1 MTPILKV
8 ITEYCSIYVD
18 DINLQSL
25 AEEDTPLYARRIWGY
40 FRPAITLFTI
50 PARMPLYL
58 LGTPENPKLTE
69 PIYGSTQ
76 YTVDEDET
84 ADFTVN
90 LGEGGKGYELFCCR
104 LRTFD
109 DFGNVVMQS
118 MGAPIYKTIT
128 VTPEP
133 IENENGETETPEPY
147 EVTTITM
154 GIATYNP
161 TDGTVT
167 FTASE
172 ENPIPKGTIFDMD
185 FYTDGYFTET
195 LSPEIMNILGM
206 CFQVVWQTRFINDW
220 LSNVSKVEDKSFYE
234 QNRANKIKADD
245 ERFNLLKTT
254 LAGAMRRFEQ
264 NLATRKMFPFGSLI

>member
-40 FRPAITLFTI
+40 FRPAINLFNL

-58 LGTPENPKLTE
+58 LGMPENPKITE

-76 YTVDEDET
+76 YTVDEDKTEP
-84 ADFTVN
+84 FTLELDEN
-90 LGEGGKGYELFCCR
+90 GKGYELFCCR
-104 LRTFD
+104 IRTFD
-109 DFGNVVMQS
+109 DFGNVEMLPTNVAS
-118 MGAPIYKTIT
+118 YDS
-128 VTPEP
+128 
-133 IENENGETETPEPY
+133 ETG
-147 EVTTITM
+147 V
-154 GIATYNP
+154 
-161 TDGTVT
+161 VT
-167 FTASE
+167 FTASV
-172 ENPIPKGTIFDMD
+172 ENPIQKGTIFDMD
-185 FYTDGYFTET
+185 FYTDGYFAET

-234 QNRANKIKADD
+234 QNRANKIKADN
-245 ERFNLLKTT
+245 ERFNLLQKN
-254 LAGAMRRFEQ
+254 LAQAMRRFEQ
-264 NLATRKMFPFGSLI
+264 NLAQRKMFPFGGGLI